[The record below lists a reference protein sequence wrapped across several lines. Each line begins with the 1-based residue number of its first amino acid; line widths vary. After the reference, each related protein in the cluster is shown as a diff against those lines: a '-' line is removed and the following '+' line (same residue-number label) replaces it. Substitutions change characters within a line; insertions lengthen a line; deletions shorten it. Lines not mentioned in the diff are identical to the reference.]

1 MQFSSL
7 FAAWGETVAVVV
19 IIVAL
24 FAVVFVFPM
33 FSNKK
38 RQKQANALFDS
49 AKVGAIVET
58 VGGIIGKVIEIRETS
73 PVDKEMV
80 IETGVGDNKTTIV
93 FDIRAL
99 GRVITPVI
107 EVVADIPLA
116 QPKQENDTAQETHS
130 ESTSAEQTS
139 AADAVDTTESE
150 AAPRTESEK
159 DSSVQAQVGDE
170 QAAVFDDSA
179 QSAPSEEKSDD
190 KAALTPSAN
199 SSKAKSNARKSTGSS
214 TKKSK

>member
-1 MQFSSL
+1 M
-7 FAAWGETVAVVV
+7 
-19 IIVAL
+19 
-24 FAVVFVFPM
+24 
-33 FSNKK
+33 
-38 RQKQANALFDS
+38 
-49 AKVGAIVET
+49 ET

-150 AAPRTESEK
+150 AAPKTESEK